1 MSNSET
7 TKLGQRIMLI
17 GLFAQLLMFGL
28 FLTIALVFWKRMQSF
43 AKLYAVPQHGKHTW
57 KSMMKLL
64 FAAAIVIILRCNYP
78 HY

>member
-28 FLTIALVFWKRMQSF
+28 FLTSALVF
-43 AKLYAVPQHGKHTW
+43 
-57 KSMMKLL
+57 
-64 FAAAIVIILRCNYP
+64 
-78 HY
+78 